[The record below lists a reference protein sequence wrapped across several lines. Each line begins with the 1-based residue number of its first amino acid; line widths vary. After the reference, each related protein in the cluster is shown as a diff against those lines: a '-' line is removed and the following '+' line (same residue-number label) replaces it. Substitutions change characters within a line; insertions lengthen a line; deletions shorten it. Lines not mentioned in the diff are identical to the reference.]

1 MRVVNLPSV
10 PFMGVEFEQNA
21 GRQAYPIL
29 LHKLQQFS
37 PDILLLKKP
46 YLLRRGK
53 KKIWATPALSP
64 PMALYLMQD
73 AGAIA

>member
-53 KKIWATPALSP
+53 KKFGQL
-64 PMALYLMQD
+64 LHYLHPWRY
-73 AGAIA
+73 I